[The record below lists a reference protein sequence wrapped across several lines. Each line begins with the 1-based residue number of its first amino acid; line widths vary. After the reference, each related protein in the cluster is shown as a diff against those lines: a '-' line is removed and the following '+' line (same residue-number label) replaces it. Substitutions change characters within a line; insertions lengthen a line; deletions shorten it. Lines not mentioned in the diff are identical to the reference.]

1 MYISTNSITAIT
13 KEELASICACL
24 AIVLEDC
31 NFKIT
36 NVTKQQN
43 KWKKI
48 SRQMMIEQRQLF
60 FRWR

>member
-1 MYISTNSITAIT
+1 MYISTNSTTTIT

-24 AIVLEDC
+24 AIILEES

-36 NVTKQQN
+36 HVTKQQN
-43 KWKKI
+43 KWKKAA
-48 SRQMMIEQRQLF
+48 RQMAIEQRQLF